1 VTECLGPDFRR
12 KGTPENQFE
21 DHPIKKTLKVRWTW
35 TFRTMEKEILVERDP
50 DLPKNGYDYNVPLCP
65 SAYLGG

>member
-1 VTECLGPDFRR
+1 
-12 KGTPENQFE
+12 
-21 DHPIKKTLKVRWTW
+21 
-35 TFRTMEKEILVERDP
+35 MEKEILVERDP